1 MLTVDP
7 YIPLALWFP
16 LLLAVLAAIVAY
28 AFVLRK
34 RATKSAR
41 RGIVTLMSLAAA
53 LPMIMLLN
61 PTWVKE
67 LPPPAGKP
75 LLTILVDR
83 SASMATTEGEQ
94 TRYRQAV
101 QVANEVADD
110 LESRFELR
118 VRAFDGGSDTIELE
132 QFDGQNLDAD
142 ATNLATAIEDSLDER
157 PQGQAILLL
166 SDGIHNAGGGANRV
180 RASVE
185 KARAMAAP
193 IYTQTI
199 GGQANVD
206 DLEVSLALPQE
217 MAFAGQTLPVE
228 VTLRQRGRLTDR
240 VTVSLV
246 LDGETI
252 EEQEVALQP
261 DGTAEAT
268 LEVQQADAGLYR
280 FEVKVSE
287 HPNEVTTLN
296 NSTTLLVRVVDEPV
310 RVLVLEGKPYW
321 DSKFLLRML
330 ASDQAIDLTSI
341 VRVGDDRFIRRE
353 IHNTSAASANTAG
366 EETDTAEGD
375 ATATTREQTW
385 DVLDSVDPLFA
396 DPDWLDGFQ
405 VVVLGR
411 DAEVYLNDNRI
422 EQVKRWLAEEGGAM
436 VCMRGPPA
444 SVLSERLGGLMPVRW
459 SPATEQRFRVELTE
473 SGQGMA
479 WLPATGGGLQ
489 SLPSL
494 ATMAH
499 PESPKPLAVV
509 LASAAGSS
517 SATEPV
523 ITYQPIGSGRVVVVE
538 GAGMWRWAFLPVEHQ
553 DRDDVYGHLW
563 RSLVRWLVSST
574 GLLPNETR
582 AVRSDKVTFD
592 PTERATATLLVR
604 ETQAGEPLEV
614 ELSGDALDQPQR
626 FPTSPAGDTPGQF
639 RVVFG
644 QLPEGR
650 YQAKVVGSPGDES
663 GATTAFDVKGNLSE
677 RLSIAARPD
686 MMRMIAQGSGG
697 EVIEPGDRAA
707 LAAKLQQQLE
717 DNFPTRVERVPAW
730 DRWWVLVC
738 VLGVWAVSWGFRRR
752 AGLV

>member
-7 YIPLALWFP
+7 YISLALWFP
-16 LLLAVLAAIVAY
+16 LLVAVVAAIVVYAY
-28 AFVLRK
+28 VLRQ
-34 RATKSAR
+34 RAAKPAR
-41 RGIVTLMSLAAA
+41 WRIVTLMTLAAA

-83 SASMATTEGEQ
+83 SASMATTEGDK
-94 TRYRQAV
+94 TRYQQAV

-118 VRAFDGGSDTIELE
+118 VRTFDSGSETIEID
-132 QFDGQNLDAD
+132 QFDAQGLDAD
-142 ATNLATAIEDSLDER
+142 ATNLSAAIEDSLDER
-157 PQGQAILLL
+157 PQGQAMLLL

-199 GGQANVD
+199 GGDANVH
-206 DLEVSLALPQE
+206 DLEVALALPQE

-228 VTLRQRGRLTDR
+228 VTLRQRGRLTDK
-240 VTVSLV
+240 VTVSLL
-246 LDGETI
+246 LDGEKVQ
-252 EEQEVALQP
+252 EQEVAIQP

-268 LEVQQADAGLYR
+268 LEVQQDNSGLYR
-280 FEVKVSE
+280 YEVQVSG

-341 VRVGDDRFIRRE
+341 VRVGEDRFIRRQ
-353 IHNTSAASANTAG
+353 IQNSPATT
-366 EETDTAEGD
+366 TDDVEVDAEGD
-375 ATATTREQTW
+375 AAAPEPTATAREQTW
-385 DVLDSVDPLFA
+385 DVLDNVDELFD
-396 DPDWLDGFQ
+396 DPDWLKSFQ

-411 DAEVYLNDNRI
+411 DAEVYLDDLRV
-422 EQVKRWLAEEGGAM
+422 EQVKRWLAEDGGAM
-436 VCMRGPPA
+436 VCMRGPPT

-459 SPATEQRFRVELTE
+459 SAATESRFRVELTE

-479 WLPATGGGLQ
+479 WLPSTSGQLRG
-489 SLPSL
+489 LPSL
-494 ATMAH
+494 ATMAR
-499 PESPKPLAVV
+499 PEGPKPLAVV
-509 LASAAGSS
+509 LAAAAGSS
-517 SATEPV
+517 DDTEPV

-538 GAGMWRWAFLPVEHQ
+538 GAGMWRWAFLPIEHQ
-553 DRDDVYGHLW
+553 ERDDVYGHLW

-574 GLLPNETR
+574 GLLPSESL

-604 ETQAGEPLEV
+604 DTEAGEPLEV
-614 ELSGDALDQPQR
+614 ELTGDTLDEPKR
-626 FPTSPAGDTPGQF
+626 FPASPAGDTPGQF

-644 QLPEGR
+644 ELPEGR
-650 YQAKVVGSPGDES
+650 YQAKVVGDTD
-663 GATTAFDVKGNLSE
+663 ATTAFDVKGNLSE
-677 RLSIAARPD
+677 RLTIASRPD
-686 MMRMIAQGSGG
+686 MMRMIAMGSGG
-697 EVIEPGDRAA
+697 EVIDGGNSAE
-707 LAAKLQQQLE
+707 LAAKLQKQLE
-717 DNFPTRVERVPAW
+717 ENFPTRVQRVPAW

-738 VLGVWAVSWGFRRR
+738 VMGVWAVSWGFRRR
-752 AGLV
+752 SGLV